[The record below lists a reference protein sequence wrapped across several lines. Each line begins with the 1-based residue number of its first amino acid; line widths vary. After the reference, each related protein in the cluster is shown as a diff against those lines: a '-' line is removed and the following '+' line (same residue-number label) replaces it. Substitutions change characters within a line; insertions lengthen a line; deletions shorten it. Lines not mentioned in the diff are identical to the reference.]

1 MSGNN
6 DQTSNELQKYIN
18 ELKAECNTMTP
29 GSQEKTKCD
38 AIVTKLTDIDASQI
52 TNEINE
58 VNDANKDTTV
68 NLADKKTTVKI
79 MNEKT
84 NNIQQ
89 HIDNI
94 KQERLNKKRVVEASE
109 WEYDRYT
116 SHIFYF
122 SNYQYHFIY

>member
-1 MSGNN
+1 MNQN
-6 DQTSNELQKYIN
+6 PLTKYIG
-18 ELKAECNTMTP
+18 ELTTECNGITDTNA
-29 GSQEKTKCD
+29 KTKCD
-38 AIVTKLTDIDASQI
+38 DILGELIDIDADYMDDS
-52 TNEINE
+52 INN
-58 VNDANKDTTV
+58 VADANKDTTV

-94 KQERLNKKRVVEASE
+94 KQERLNKKRLVEASE

-116 SHIFYF
+116 SHIYILK
-122 SNYQYHFIY
+122 FIIIVL